1 MNFVE
6 KKFVKVIDYDFYDLK
21 KSDNLSKVIVDIKK
35 NILDN
40 WKKINSIN
48 LYEPVKLN
56 FKFNHQNIQELE
68 KMESVL
74 KKINIITAYSILEH
88 NNENTKFYIEY
99 LGNPK
104 RLSKELLNLGYE
116 LIDQQGT
123 WLIKHNE

>member
-21 KSDNLSKVIVDIKK
+21 KSDNLSKVVIDIKK

-74 KKINIITAYSILEH
+74 KEINIITEYSILEH

-99 LGNPK
+99 FGNPK
-104 RLSKELLNLGYE
+104 RLSKELLNLDYE

-123 WLIKHNE
+123 WLIKRNE

>member
-1 MNFVE
+1 
-6 KKFVKVIDYDFYDLK
+6 
-21 KSDNLSKVIVDIKK
+21 
-35 NILDN
+35 
-40 WKKINSIN
+40 N